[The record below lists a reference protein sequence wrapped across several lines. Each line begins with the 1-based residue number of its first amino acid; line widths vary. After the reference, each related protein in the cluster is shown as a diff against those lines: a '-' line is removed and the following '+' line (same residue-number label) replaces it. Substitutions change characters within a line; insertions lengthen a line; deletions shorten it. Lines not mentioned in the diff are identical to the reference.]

1 MVPLFM
7 DRHEAAGATAE
18 DVAKAHMADLQVQ
31 DRYGVR
37 YISYWFDPDRETIF
51 CLADAPDKDA
61 AEGVHRE
68 AHGLMATDIIEV
80 DFDLVKRFLGQIY
93 EPAPGEPIAQSAFRT
108 ILFTDMTGS
117 TQLSQSSGDE
127 AVMKVL
133 RVHDR
138 IVRSSLQACNGHEV
152 KHTGDGIMACFR
164 SVVDAARCA
173 VRVQQE
179 LATAEEDVLGVR
191 VGMAAGEPVNENG
204 DFFGATVNLA
214 ARICD
219 AATAGDILASNAVRE
234 LSLGKGFA
242 WDDKGELTLKG
253 FDHPV
258 HVHQLL
264 LS

>member
-1 MVPLFM
+1 MPLFM
-7 DRHEAAGATAE
+7 DRHQAAGATAE

-51 CLADAPDKDA
+51 CLADAPDKET
-61 AEGVHRE
+61 AEIVHRE
-68 AHGLMATDIIEV
+68 AHGLLASDIIEV
-80 DFDLVKRFLGQIY
+80 DLDVVTRFLGQIY
-93 EPAPGEPIAQSAFRT
+93 EPQPGEPIAQSAFRT
-108 ILFTDMTGS
+108 IVFTDMSGS
-117 TQLSQSSGDE
+117 TELSQRLGDD
-127 AVMKVL
+127 AAMKVL

-138 IVRSSLQACNGHEV
+138 IVRSGLQAFNGHEV

-173 VRVQQE
+173 VRVQEE
-179 LATAEEDVLGVR
+179 LASVEEDILGVR
-191 VGMAAGEPVNENG
+191 VGMAAGEPVNENN

-219 AATAGDILASNAVRE
+219 AADAGDILASHAVRE
-234 LSLGKGFA
+234 LSLGKGFT
-242 WDDKGELTLKG
+242 WDDRGELTLKG

-258 HVHQLL
+258 RVHQLL
-264 LS
+264 HG